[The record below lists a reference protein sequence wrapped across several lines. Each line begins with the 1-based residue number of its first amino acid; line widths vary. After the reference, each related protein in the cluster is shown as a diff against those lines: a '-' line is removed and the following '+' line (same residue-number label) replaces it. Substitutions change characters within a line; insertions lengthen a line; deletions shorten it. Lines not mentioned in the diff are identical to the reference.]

1 MRKSVVC
8 KILAAVVCLCMVF
21 ALTACSKNPVSAY
34 EIAVKNGFVGS
45 EADWLASLKGESAE
59 KLSMEDIYESAV
71 ENGYTG
77 SYLEFLKEYLSYDAS
92 GNVVTG
98 ANKALRSAVSV
109 VGRFTATNRNFFGTY
124 QETYTSSGSGVI
136 IGMDKDSGNAYIVT
150 NYHVVYSSYCNTS
163 DHIID
168 DISVYIY
175 GKEYSDYAIGA
186 EYVGGSLNY
195 DIAVLKVTGSD
206 ILRTSDCV
214 EAKVA
219 DSSELV
225 VGQTVMAVGN
235 AEGNGISVTKGIVSV
250 ASEYIE
256 MTAADGVSTV
266 SFRVVR
272 VDAGINSGNSGG
284 GLFDENGNLVGIVN
298 AKMVDEEIEAMGYA
312 IPSNNAYAV
321 ARQIIDN
328 GKVTK
333 CLLGVTLKVS
343 GRTVDYDAAT
353 GVFNIT
359 EQVVVESIGTGAAS
373 NVLKKGDVMVSFT
386 HNGTTT
392 KITRD
397 YILLDLML
405 RCRVGD
411 EVTVR
416 FIRDGAERE
425 ATITIGVL
433 HVTTVG

>member
-1 MRKSVVC
+1 M
-8 KILAAVVCLCMVF
+8 
-21 ALTACSKNPVSAY
+21 
-34 EIAVKNGFVGS
+34 
-45 EADWLASLKGESAE
+45 
-59 KLSMEDIYESAV
+59 
-71 ENGYTG
+71 
-77 SYLEFLKEYLSYDAS
+77 
-92 GNVVTG
+92 
-98 ANKALRSAVSV
+98 
-109 VGRFTATNRNFFGTY
+109 
-124 QETYTSSGSGVI
+124 
-136 IGMDKDSGNAYIVT
+136 
-150 NYHVVYSSYCNTS
+150 
-163 DHIID
+163 
-168 DISVYIY
+168 
-175 GKEYSDYAIGA
+175 
-186 EYVGGSLNY
+186 
-195 DIAVLKVTGSD
+195 TGSD

-272 VDAGINSGNSGG
+272 VDAGINGGNSGG

-333 CLLGVTLKVS
+333 CLLGVTLKVA

-373 NVLKKGDVMVSFT
+373 NVLKKGDVLVSFT

-416 FIRDGAERE
+416 FIRDGAEQE